1 MQNKKKLVSRVLLLM
16 MVDAMIITIAGPLA
30 IYLRYNFL
38 WEAQAIVF
46 IENIFQY
53 LPLNFLL
60 SITIFWMC
68 RLYQGIWK
76 YASASDLAN
85 ILLGCFLS
93 ALTQLIGMKLLGLP
107 FPRSYPFMYFA
118 ILSAGITRN
127 AESRKAQYYDR
138 GSRRSGIYAFEG
150 TAEQPFYRAECVLH
164 RR

>member
-68 RLYQGIWK
+68 
-76 YASASDLAN
+76 
-85 ILLGCFLS
+85 
-93 ALTQLIGMKLLGLP
+93 
-107 FPRSYPFMYFA
+107 
-118 ILSAGITRN
+118 
-127 AESRKAQYYDR
+127 
-138 GSRRSGIYAFEG
+138 
-150 TAEQPFYRAECVLH
+150 
-164 RR
+164 

>member
-93 ALTQLIGMKLLGLP
+93 ALTQLIGMDFHFREVIRLCILQSCRQELQRFVLLIGFLDISSP
-107 FPRSYPFMYFA
+107 
-118 ILSAGITRN
+118 
-127 AESRKAQYYDR
+127 EEK
-138 GSRRSGIYAFEG
+138 
-150 TAEQPFYRAECVLH
+150 EC
-164 RR
+164 

>member
-85 ILLGCFLS
+85 ILLG
-93 ALTQLIGMKLLGLP
+93 
-107 FPRSYPFMYFA
+107 
-118 ILSAGITRN
+118 
-127 AESRKAQYYDR
+127 
-138 GSRRSGIYAFEG
+138 
-150 TAEQPFYRAECVLH
+150 
-164 RR
+164 